1 MNSGFLLF
9 CCTNAVG
16 RWAVFIQTIIV
27 RRHQTLHTPTLKQR
41 ALLLFEYDWDATGFA
56 GLADDFE
63 MTREGFDL
71 FEFPDNARLLWFN
84 IESFVDRLI
93 DKHKAAPMAAVVSNH
108 EQFGALAAALYAQKT
123 GLVGPSLAS
132 IVACQHKFMM
142 RQCLDKVAPQA
153 NIAYRVLDCAI
164 GDKSPVLTDFP
175 RFIKPIKA
183 AYSVLARTCNSQQDL
198 DELIRFSWHEKF
210 IINKLVAPF
219 ERISHALFPDLPSAH
234 QMVVE
239 EAIQAEQFNLDGYVY
254 HGKAHLLGVV
264 DELMYPGTQAFM
276 RFHYPSSL
284 PSDVQNQALAVTQAL
299 LTEVGFDNAFFNME
313 FFYDRA
319 TKQLSVIEFNP
330 RLGSQLADLY
340 RRVDGV
346 DVYRMQMALALGQD
360 PSTVPKI
367 ATDFSC
373 AASFVFR
380 RFDHAAAPTALTA
393 QRKARLAEQLPTS
406 DLIEFRKSG
415 VGLAREYKWL
425 GSHRYGVLHLE
436 GRDLQNLKDRFASAC
451 AVLDWP
457 VGPQWES
464 VNHTLS

>member
-1 MNSGFLLF
+1 MNTGFLPI
-9 CCTNAVG
+9 CCAFAVG
-16 RWAVFIQTIIV
+16 RWAVVIQTIIV
-27 RRHQTLHTPTLKQR
+27 RRHQNLHTPTLKQR

-56 GLADDFE
+56 GLANDFE

-93 DKHKAAPMAAVVSNH
+93 AQHKAAPVAAVVSNH

-123 GLVGPSLAS
+123 GLVGPSPAS
-132 IVACQHKFMM
+132 IVACQHKLMM
-142 RQCLDKVAPQA
+142 RECLEKVAPQA

-164 GDKSPVLTDFP
+164 GDKAPLLTDFP

-183 AYSVLARTCNSQQDL
+183 AYSVLARNCNSQQDL
-198 DELIRFSWHEKF
+198 DDLIRFSWHEAF
-210 IINKLVAPF
+210 VINKLVAPF
-219 ERISHALFPDLPSAH
+219 ERISHALFPHLPSAH
-234 QMVVE
+234 QMVIE
-239 EAIQAEQFNLDGYVY
+239 EAVHGEQFNLDGYVY
-254 HGKAHLLGVV
+254 QGKAHLLGVV

-284 PSDVQNQALAVTQAL
+284 PSTVQNEALAIAQAL

-319 TKQLSVIEFNP
+319 TKRLSVIEFNP

-360 PSTVPKI
+360 PASVPKVS
-367 ATDFSC
+367 TEFNC

-380 RFDHAAAPTALTA
+380 RFDHSPAPTALTA
-393 QRKARLAEQLPTS
+393 QHKTQLAAQFPSS

-436 GRDLQNLKDRFASAC
+436 GRDLQDLKTRYAQAC
-451 AVLDWP
+451 GVLDWP
-457 VGPQWES
+457 VGPQWEPI
-464 VNHTLS
+464 L

>member
-1 MNSGFLLF
+1 MNSGFLPF
-9 CCTNAVG
+9 CCTIAVG
-16 RWAVFIQTIIV
+16 RWAVLIQTIIV
-27 RRHQTLHTPTLKQR
+27 RRHQNLHTPTLKQR

-56 GLADDFE
+56 GLANDFT

-93 DKHKAAPMAAVVSNH
+93 SQHKAAPMAAVVSNH
-108 EQFGALAAALYAQKT
+108 EQFGTLAAALYAQKT
-123 GLVGPSLAS
+123 GLVGPSPAS
-132 IVACQHKFMM
+132 IVACQHKLMM
-142 RQCLDKVAPQA
+142 RQCMDKVAPQA

-164 GDKSPVLTDFP
+164 GDKPPVLQDFP

-198 DELIRFSWHEKF
+198 DELIRFSWHEQF

-219 ERISHALFPDLPSAH
+219 ERISHALFPHLPSAH

-239 EAIQAEQFNLDGYVY
+239 EAVQAEQFNLDGYVY
-254 HGKAHLLGVV
+254 QGKAHLVGVV

-284 PSDVQNQALAVTQAL
+284 PSDVQDQALAIAQAL

-319 TKQLSVIEFNP
+319 TKRLSVIEFNP

-346 DVYRMQMALALGQD
+346 DVYRMQMALALGHD
-360 PSTVPKI
+360 PATVSK
-367 ATDFSC
+367 TLTNFSC

-380 RFDHAAAPTALTA
+380 RFDHAPAPTALTA
-393 QRKARLAEQLPTS
+393 QRKTRLAEQFPTS

-436 GRDLQNLKDRFASAC
+436 GRDLKDLKLRFANAC

-457 VGPQWES
+457 EGPQWES
-464 VNHTLS
+464 AQGGSS